1 MVLSI
6 PLKKVSKI
14 LQLFSIRTPLGD
26 PSEAFVEQGKVM
38 KDDQFMKFL
47 HEYPFQNQINDHKVS
62 FYNNYSLVAIINH

>member
-38 KDDQFMKFL
+38 KDDQFLKFL
-47 HEYPFQNQINDHKVS
+47 HEHPFQNQINDHKVS
-62 FYNNYSLVAIINH
+62 LTTTLW